1 VLTHLN
7 PWLVALHFLLS
18 MAILFVTFWL
28 WWRVRESQPALVT
41 SVPARVLAWLA
52 TSVALAVLAFGT
64 VVTGAGP
71 HAGDTNDS
79 GKVRR
84 IGFKIS
90 SVAQLHADAVM
101 VLIGLSVGLLVL
113 LIAVGASRSAIRA
126 ARLLLAIE
134 GLQGA
139 IGYTQYFL
147 HVPPALVAL
156 HMLGASLLWLATLN
170 VLAHLEPRAAGRT

>member
-1 VLTHLN
+1 
-7 PWLVALHFLLS
+7 
-18 MAILFVTFWL
+18 
-28 WWRVRESQPALVT
+28 
-41 SVPARVLAWLA
+41 
-52 TSVALAVLAFGT
+52 
-64 VVTGAGP
+64 
-71 HAGDTNDS
+71 
-79 GKVRR
+79 
-84 IGFKIS
+84 
-90 SVAQLHADAVM
+90 VAQLHADAVM